1 MALKGFNNAL
11 VLSMLMRLP
20 PKWTSLI
27 FRSLMKKLI
36 ESVRKGSRVGPVVTN
51 EW

>member
-1 MALKGFNNAL
+1 MALKGFNKAL

-27 FRSLMKKLI
+27 CRSLIEELI
-36 ESVRKGSRVGPVVTN
+36 ESVRKGSRVGQVVV
-51 EW
+51 